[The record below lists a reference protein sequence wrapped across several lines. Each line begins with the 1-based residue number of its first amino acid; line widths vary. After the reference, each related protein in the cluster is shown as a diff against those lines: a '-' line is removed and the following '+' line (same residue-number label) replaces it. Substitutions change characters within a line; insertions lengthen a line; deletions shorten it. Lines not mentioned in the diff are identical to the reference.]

1 MQSSGFSASLTAIGY
16 AAVNA
21 FSLCDWCFLGGEGG
35 GHVEKGSDL
44 HSTTP
49 LPQLSFAFQGM
60 MNNLLL
66 LFPYANVTA
75 FNKINEFNEPG

>member
-1 MQSSGFSASLTAIGY
+1 MG
-16 AAVNA
+16 
-21 FSLCDWCFLGGEGG
+21 WWWGG
-35 GHVEKGSDL
+35 VVRKGSDL